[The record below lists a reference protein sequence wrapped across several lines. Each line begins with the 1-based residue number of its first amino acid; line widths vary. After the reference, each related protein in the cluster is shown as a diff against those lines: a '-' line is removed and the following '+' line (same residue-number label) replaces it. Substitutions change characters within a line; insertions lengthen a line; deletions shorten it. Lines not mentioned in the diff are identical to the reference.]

1 MVFNATFN
9 NISVISWRSVLFV
22 DETAEDSDK
31 TTNLSQVADKLYQT
45 VLYTSPWSRFELIT
59 SVVIGT
65 GYIGSCKS
73 NYYAIT
79 TATHEREII
88 IKFD

>member
-1 MVFNATFN
+1 MCGGRDRIVVGFTTTYVTSA
-9 NISVISWRSVLFV
+9 
-22 DETAEDSDK
+22 
-31 TTNLSQVADKLYQT
+31 TNLSQVADKLYQT
-45 VLYTSPWSRFELIT
+45 MLYTSPWSRFELIT

-88 IKFD
+88 I